1 MGLNLLRYVATTG
14 LNCDFSKKRLN
25 RWIANFEGMMKT
37 RKEGVVNIISEV
49 EYLKCMHS
57 VVQVAKLKPHEW
69 YIFIKHTIG
78 DAVIFPLYT
87 CNLNK
92 DI

>member
-1 MGLNLLRYVATTG
+1 MDNLT
-14 LNCDFSKKRLN
+14 K
-25 RWIANFEGMMKT
+25 
-37 RKEGVVNIISEV
+37 V

-78 DAVIFPLYT
+78 DAVIFTLYDSNT
-87 CNLNK
+87 